1 MKLARK
7 NNRPQNPPLTRRQL
21 DQLVGKAICDFL
33 LRDPHR
39 THYDDRDAAALVEDV
54 LEILAKEP
62 YY

>member
-21 DQLVGKAICDFL
+21 DQVVGKAITDFL
-33 LRDPHR
+33 LREPKQ
-39 THYDDRDAAALVEDV
+39 THYHDSTAQGIIEDV

-62 YY
+62 FY